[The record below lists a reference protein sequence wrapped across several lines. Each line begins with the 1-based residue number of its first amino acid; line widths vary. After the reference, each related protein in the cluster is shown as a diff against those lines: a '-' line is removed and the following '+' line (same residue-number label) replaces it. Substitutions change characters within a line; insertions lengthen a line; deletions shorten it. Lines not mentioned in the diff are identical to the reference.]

1 VTDGDARA
9 EGEAVPDPGA
19 DALRA
24 RVAVVLARVAPRVTR
39 RIRPTRAELAA
50 GHFSTLGTLHRF
62 GPLKPGELAR
72 VERVSAPT
80 MTRIVTTLEDRG
92 LVTRSQSA
100 DDARSVTVALTSD
113 GEQMLQAARAD
124 QAAALAEV
132 LGALDDAQVA
142 AIAAA
147 LPALEAVARA
157 ASSSPELVA
166 PPARAA
172 GAP

>member
-1 VTDGDARA
+1 VTGTAAAAGPRDPDAVRA
-9 EGEAVPDPGA
+9 Q
-19 DALRA
+19 
-24 RVAVVLARVAPRVTR
+24 VATVLARVAPRVTR

-92 LVTRSQSA
+92 LVVRTQS
-100 DDARSVTVALTSD
+100 DEDARCVTVTLTGE
-113 GEQMLQAARAD
+113 GEQMLAAARAD

-132 LGALDDAQVA
+132 LVALDDAQVA

-157 ASSSPELVA
+157 ASSGTEVSA
-166 PPARAA
+166 PAA
-172 GAP
+172 AAPGAP